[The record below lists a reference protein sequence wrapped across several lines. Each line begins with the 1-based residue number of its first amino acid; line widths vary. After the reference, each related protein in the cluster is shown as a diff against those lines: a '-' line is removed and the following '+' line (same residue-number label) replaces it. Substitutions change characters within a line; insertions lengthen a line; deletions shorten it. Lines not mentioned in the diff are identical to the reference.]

1 MSKRE
6 LGDAVDIGI
15 VGAGIT
21 GLTAAYD
28 LTKTGHDVTIYETRP
43 YAGGLA
49 AGFRDERWE
58 WPLDRFYHHWFA
70 SDDAVIG
77 LIDELG
83 TRDRAFFPWP
93 TTSIYYRGKIYPLD
107 SPIPWLKFLPI
118 SQIHRAVR
126 VLQFTPLSF
135 VDRLRVG
142 LATFY
147 LTITRNWQRLERISV
162 DEWMR
167 RAVGERAYEIWWKP
181 LLVSKFGEENYRD
194 VNMAWMWA
202 RAYKRTAR
210 LGYFAGGFQGF
221 VDLLAERVVAQGGK
235 MRLGTKVQAIRF
247 IAEGV
252 LRLEMAEGSV
262 EHDQILATCSPQEM
276 LRLAPGLPDG
286 YADKL
291 ARLKSMG
298 AIALILAL
306 KRPLTKGHYWINIP
320 ASEGL
325 PFIGLIEHTNY
336 ISPEHYG
343 GDHLIYCGNY
353 LPPDH
358 PYFDYT
364 KEQLLE
370 TYLPGLSAINPDF
383 DPDWIRA
390 TWLFAEKYAQPVPGL
405 NHSQNIPAL
414 RTPIPG
420 VWLAN
425 MSQVYPWDRGSNY
438 AIEMAQQVAREM
450 GGT

>member
-1 MSKRE
+1 M
-6 LGDAVDIGI
+6 DIGI

-28 LTKTGHDVTIYETRP
+28 LTIAGHDVTIYEARP

-58 WPLDRFYHHWFA
+58 WPLDQFYHHWFA
-70 SDDAVIG
+70 SDAELISLIG
-77 LIDELG
+77 ELG
-83 TRDRAFFPWP
+83 ANDRLFFPWP
-93 TTSIYYRGKIYPLD
+93 TTSIYYQGESYPLD
-107 SPIPWLKFLPI
+107 SPVPWLKFLPI
-118 SQIHRAVR
+118 SQAHRAVR
-126 VLQFTPLSF
+126 VLQFKPLSF
-135 VDRLRVG
+135 IDRLRAG
-142 LATFY
+142 LVAFY
-147 LTITRNWQRLERISV
+147 LTITRNWERLERVSA

-167 RAVGERAYEIWWKP
+167 GMTGERAYEIWWKP

-210 LGYFAGGFQGF
+210 LGYFVGGFQGF
-221 VDLLAERVVAQGGK
+221 VDLLAERVMAQGGRV
-235 MRLGTKVQAIRF
+235 RLKTEVQAVRF

-252 LRLEMAEGSV
+252 LRLEMAEGSI

-276 LRLAPGLPDG
+276 LRLAPGLPDE

-306 KRPLTKGHYWINIP
+306 RRPLTKGHYWINIP

-383 DPDWIRA
+383 GPDWIRA

-438 AIEMAQQVAREM
+438 AIEMARRVASEM
-450 GGT
+450 GKT